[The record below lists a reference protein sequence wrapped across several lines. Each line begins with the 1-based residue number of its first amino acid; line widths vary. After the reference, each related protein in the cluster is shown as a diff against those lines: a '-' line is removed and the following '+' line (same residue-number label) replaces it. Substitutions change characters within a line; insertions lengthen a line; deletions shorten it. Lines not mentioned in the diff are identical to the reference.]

1 MNALDCIDWLNL
13 NLCHLFALWR
23 EMIETNSFKAKEP
36 RVGRMILSKKK
47 KSEIVAITVE

>member
-1 MNALDCIDWLNL
+1 
-13 NLCHLFALWR
+13 
-23 EMIETNSFKAKEP
+23 MIETNSFKAKEP